1 MAGAPRAEAAEGPLA
16 STASCFAVQDEGLVS
31 VRHKLVRRVLLHHV
45 DSFDA
50 LAIHIVAVYIILA
63 PPARAAASITT
74 ILIRVFMTISV
85 LLAIHILLVHSVG
98 IISAPHVILA
108 HIVGVS
114 IDLTSRIP
122 HLTKVIFVRLSADR
136 DRRFMLSMLRLID
149 DLSEAAGT
157 RWHLR
162 RDISPDWR
170 LSSSALLRRRF
181 FEAEV
186 DGLTVVGLDD
196 TDQGLVQVT
205 ELDLLIDPGVY
216 IVGFTGLNRL
226 VELFFA
232 PVGDLVVLS
241 TGVLL
246 PLAYQV
252 LDR

>member
-1 MAGAPRAEAAEGPLA
+1 M
-16 STASCFAVQDEGLVS
+16 
-31 VRHKLVRRVLLHHV
+31 RRVLLHHV

-74 ILIRVFMTISV
+74 VLIRIFLTINV

-98 IISAPHVILA
+98 IICAPHVILV

-114 IDLTSRIP
+114 IDLISRVP

-136 DRRFMLSMLRLID
+136 DRRFMLSMLLLID
-149 DLSEAAGT
+149 DLSEAAVT

-170 LSSSALLRRRF
+170 LSSSALLRRQF

-186 DGLTVVGLDD
+186 DRLAMVSLDN
-196 TDQGLVQVT
+196 TDQGLV
-205 ELDLLIDPGVY
+205 
-216 IVGFTGLNRL
+216 
-226 VELFFA
+226 
-232 PVGDLVVLS
+232 
-241 TGVLL
+241 
-246 PLAYQV
+246 
-252 LDR
+252 